1 MNPPPLAVR
10 LFRFLSVSALWISF
24 ISVFWILLLSRL
36 SGRPFD
42 PTASLLLFLLTFAV
56 YAADH
61 AGGSA
66 EDLMNNPGRAWLAK
80 YHVKKL
86 ATLSYCAAVLIV
98 ISWDASKLPCVLVVG
113 LAGAAYTARIRGIRP
128 KDILGVKTLIVAS
141 STAICRAG
149 LVGGAWWL
157 YVLVFLVMV
166 IDTVLCDLRDIK
178 GDAVEGVRTLPV
190 VLGRQLTLAILAG
203 VDVIIFTISPIVA
216 MVGAGL
222 IWYFRKERCSLSY
235 DLLVDGWMLWA
246 VVLLLLESA
255 LVAFF

>member
-1 MNPPPLAVR
+1 M
-10 LFRFLSVSALWISF
+10 
-24 ISVFWILLLSRL
+24 SVFWIVLLCQV
-36 SGRPFD
+36 SGLPYD
-42 PTASLLLFLLTFAV
+42 PIASVILGLVTWAI

-66 EDLMNNPGRAWLAK
+66 EDLTNNPGRAWLAK
-80 YHVKKL
+80 YPVKKL
-86 ATLSYCAAVLIV
+86 AALAYLLAIIITIW
-98 ISWDASKLPCVLVVG
+98 WDAPKLPCVLVVG
-113 LAGAAYTARIRGIRP
+113 LAGAAYTARIRGVRP

-149 LVGGAWWL
+149 LVGGAGWL
-157 YVLVFLVMV
+157 YALVFLVMV
-166 IDTVLCDLRDIK
+166 IDTVLCDMRDMK
-178 GDAVEGVRTLPV
+178 GDAAEGVRTIPV
-190 VLGRQLTLAILAG
+190 VLGRGATLAILAV
-203 VDVIIFTISPIVA
+203 VDVIIFTLSPIVA

-255 LVAFF
+255 FVTLF